1 MLKETI
7 QNLGAGA
14 AKTIGGAVKLVKPS
28 ELVRSA
34 GTSMIN
40 NAIQQLGN
48 RSPLLGD
55 LSTGVMDRIVAAQ
68 KLNQV
73 RSEKLDSFL
82 KTPGAKKDNQT
93 DKQIRD
99 ILDRIDKQV
108 REQGM
113 PSTQESDLFK
123 KYETSWRDWDK
134 FRTETEKST
143 KPKAESASTAK
154 VGADS
159 GLLNEIVENTSAALD
174 ILSSIRDR
182 SGDAMATSQPA
193 TIKSALAG
201 VGANLIKT
209 IFNERVVEKMADLA
223 ANAAGMKETRDGPK
237 PEAPKNGEAGKV
249 QEDILEAIKD
259 LKPSSEDIS
268 ESSRKPTP
276 DIQVAPKESLADIHK
291 PKIKNQIPSISKV
304 QTAPGD
310 ILRKAA
316 TKAGYTASS
325 LPRSFNQTAVARAIG
340 GLGATTGTIV
350 PPAPVAAPAAS
361 KGILSG
367 IGSAARMLSPF
378 AAVAAAGA
386 AGTAIGTGIAP
397 LIDRGISAVSG
408 RTTSLGGAIYDMFN
422 SDPNSD
428 PKSPHTTP
436 KNKPLSGI
444 VAAKKTSA
452 TMATVATG
460 ARDAAVA
467 TQKSTVQPIVLNNN
481 SPAATP
487 AKTGGTGVVVGSS
500 VRNQESTFERVQMRD
515 FWPRM
520 V

>member
-1 MLKETI
+1 
-7 QNLGAGA
+7 
-14 AKTIGGAVKLVKPS
+14 
-28 ELVRSA
+28 
-34 GTSMIN
+34 
-40 NAIQQLGN
+40 
-48 RSPLLGD
+48 
-55 LSTGVMDRIVAAQ
+55 
-68 KLNQV
+68 
-73 RSEKLDSFL
+73 
-82 KTPGAKKDNQT
+82 
-93 DKQIRD
+93 
-99 ILDRIDKQV
+99 
-108 REQGM
+108 
-113 PSTQESDLFK
+113 
-123 KYETSWRDWDK
+123 
-134 FRTETEKST
+134 
-143 KPKAESASTAK
+143 
-154 VGADS
+154 
-159 GLLNEIVENTSAALD
+159 
-174 ILSSIRDR
+174 
-182 SGDAMATSQPA
+182 MATSQPA